1 VEKIVFNP
9 IGIIHSAFTKPKGT
23 PIQPAAAGGAEGKVE
38 VFKEYTPGLKDLD
51 QFSHIILIFYFHKV
65 KKVSLT
71 ATPFMGNK
79 ERGIF
84 AIRGPSRPNAIGIST
99 VKLLGISD
107 NILHIRD
114 VDILEGTPLL
124 DIKPYVPRFDEK
136 EKVKIGWLQNKIH
149 NIDNASDDGRFI
161 V

>member
-1 VEKIVFNP
+1 VKEIVFKP
-9 IGIIHSAFTKPKGT
+9 IGVIHSGFTRAKGT
-23 PIQPAAAGGAEGKVE
+23 PIQPAAAGGAEGEVE
-38 VFKEYTPGLKDLD
+38 VFKEYVKGLKDLD
-51 QFSHIILIFYFHKV
+51 GFSHIILIFYFHKV
-65 KKVSLT
+65 KRVLLT
-71 ATPFMGNK
+71 STPFMGKK

-99 VKLLGISD
+99 VRLLGISG

-136 EKVKIGWLQNKIH
+136 EEVKIGWLEDRIQKL
-149 NIDNASDDGRFI
+149 DNATDDGRFT